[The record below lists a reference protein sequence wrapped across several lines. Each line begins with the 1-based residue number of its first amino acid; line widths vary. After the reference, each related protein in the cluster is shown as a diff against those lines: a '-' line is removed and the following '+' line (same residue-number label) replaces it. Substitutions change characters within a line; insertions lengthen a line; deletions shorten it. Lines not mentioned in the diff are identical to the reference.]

1 MRVGYV
7 GLGAMGGSLARHLV
21 GKYSLTVLDLHRP
34 AVAAF
39 EQLGAGSAAS
49 PADLARR
56 SDLVLL
62 CLPRSSDVERVIF
75 GPGGLAEGLAPGAAV
90 VDQTSGIPE
99 QTRDFARRL
108 AECGVGMIDA
118 PVSGAM
124 ATAAA
129 GTISIIAS
137 GPLST
142 FRTAEPV
149 LRAISANVFHCGER
163 VGNGQTIKSI
173 NNLMNVGCR
182 LSTLET
188 VAMGRKLGLS
198 LASMIEALNATTARN
213 YTTQGMLPAIA
224 AGRQST
230 KFALALQVKDMHQ
243 AMTLGEGKVPMPI
256 ATASRGLLQIALN
269 MLGQDAQ
276 LEQIIGFVESMAATR
291 FVDRGAP
298 A

>member
-7 GLGAMGGSLARHLV
+7 GLGAMGGNLARHLV
-21 GKYSLTVLDLHRP
+21 GKYPLTVLDLHRP
-34 AVAAF
+34 AVEAL
-39 EQLGAGSAAS
+39 EQLGAESATSAA
-49 PADLARR
+49 ALARR
-56 SDLVLL
+56 SDIVLL

-75 GPGGLAEGLAPGAAV
+75 GPGGLAEGIAEGALI
-90 VDQTSGIPE
+90 VDQTSGIPD
-99 QTRDFARRL
+99 QTHEFARRL
-108 AECGVGMIDA
+108 AERSVDMIDA

-124 ATAAA
+124 ATAIA

-137 GPLST
+137 GPLT
-142 FRTAEPV
+142 AFRKAEPV
-149 LRAISANVFHCGER
+149 LRTISRNVFHCGER

-224 AGRQST
+224 EGRQST

-243 AMTLGEGKVPMPI
+243 AMALGESKVPMPM
-256 ATASRGLLQIALN
+256 ASAARGLLQTGLN
-269 MLGQDAQ
+269 LLGQDAQ
-276 LEQIIGFVESMAATR
+276 LEQIIGFVESTAGTRLVDRAAT
-291 FVDRGAP
+291 A
-298 A
+298 

>member
-7 GLGAMGGSLARHLV
+7 GLGAMGANLARHLV
-21 GKYSLTVLDLHRP
+21 GKYALTVLDLHRP
-34 AVAAF
+34 AIEAF
-39 EQLGAGSAAS
+39 EKLGAQGATSAK
-49 PADLARR
+49 DLASRC
-56 SDLVLL
+56 DVILL

-75 GPGGLAEGLAPGAAV
+75 GPDGLGEGVARGAVV
-90 VDQTSGIPE
+90 VDQTSGIPDE
-99 QTRDFARRL
+99 TRKFAQRL
-108 AECGVGMIDA
+108 AERGVDMIDA

-124 ATAAA
+124 ATAVA

-137 GPLST
+137 GPLAG
-142 FRTAEPV
+142 FRKAEPA
-149 LRAISANVFHCGER
+149 LRTISRNVFHCGER

-182 LSTLET
+182 LSTLES

-198 LASMIEALNATTARN
+198 LASMIDALNATTARN
-213 YTTQGMLPAIA
+213 YTTLGMLPAIA
-224 AGRQST
+224 DGRQST

-243 AMTLGEGKVPMPI
+243 AMTLGEGKVPMPM
-256 ATASRGLLQIALN
+256 ANASRGLLQIGLN

-291 FVDRGAP
+291 FVDRA
-298 A
+298 ASA